1 MINTKLDESDEMQV
15 TMAGS
20 PKKPQP
26 ASEKTQ
32 KGTPGKKHSR
42 SPKIT
47 QKLSKSTL
55 DVCLTEF
62 AVKSAGHVTLLTLY
76 SAHLA
81 LQAEDISGLLQ
92 LLDGVSVNSLQ
103 LLDAARSLLHLRQE
117 GLRGHKFYTPR
128 LSLP

>member
-1 MINTKLDESDEMQV
+1 M
-15 TMAGS
+15 
-20 PKKPQP
+20 PP
-26 ASEKTQ
+26 ADRRTELTC
-32 KGTPGKKHSR
+32 
-42 SPKIT
+42 
-47 QKLSKSTL
+47 LSNG
-55 DVCLTEF
+55 VCCKD
-62 AVKSAGHVTLLTLY
+62 VKSAGHVTLLTLY

-92 LLDGVSVNSLQ
+92 LLDGFSVNSLQ